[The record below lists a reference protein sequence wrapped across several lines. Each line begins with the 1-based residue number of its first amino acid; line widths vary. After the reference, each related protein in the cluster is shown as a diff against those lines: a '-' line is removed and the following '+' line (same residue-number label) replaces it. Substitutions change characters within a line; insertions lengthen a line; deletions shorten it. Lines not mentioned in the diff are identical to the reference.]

1 MTLRVRESDVELI
14 QGVIDDAV
22 AQYKEMMLAE
32 VKALEGK
39 EDIPCNVIIDDKNF
53 LPEWNADDM
62 QNSCLGGFKMYCK
75 KNRIVCS

>member
-1 MTLRVRESDVELI
+1 VTLRVRESDVELI

>member
-1 MTLRVRESDVELI
+1 
-14 QGVIDDAV
+14 
-22 AQYKEMMLAE
+22 MLAE

-39 EDIPCNVIIDDKNF
+39 DDIPCNVTIDEKNF

-62 QNSCLGGFKMYCK
+62 SNSCLGGFKMYCK